1 MLWRQMSTYI
11 DQCFLRFLIP
21 QDLTKGWFQIIPH
34 GVLCIAQY
42 SAILRITCSR
52 IFQYVLYPAPE
63 YSTMHVSCSRILQ
76 SACILLKNIPKCVY
90 LAPEYSTMRVS
101 CSRIFHNAQGF
112 QEVWQASVTRQ
123 DLHVSSQCFSTNFQ
137 QLDKELLF
145 SCMFLT

>member
-1 MLWRQMSTYI
+1 MSTYI

-34 GVLCIAQY
+34 GILCIAQY

-52 IFQYVLYPAPE
+52 IFQYVLHP
-63 YSTMHVSCSRILQ
+63 
-76 SACILLKNIPKCVY
+76 
-90 LAPEYSTMRVS
+90 APEYSTMRVS

-145 SCMFLT
+145 PVCF